1 MQMQITIM
9 LVSFQSQPTTATYL
23 TQFQHLI
30 FLLFGNYKPV
40 VAEINYSWTYVERR
54 KRRKTILQERK
65 RQRSATNG
73 NT

>member
-1 MQMQITIM
+1 M

-30 FLLFGNYKPV
+30 LVLFSNYKPI
-40 VAEINYSWTYVERR
+40 VAEIELLMDKYVERR
-54 KRRKTILQERK
+54 KRRKTILQQLK